1 MVHITRIPRRDRA
14 GTTQISIVEAKWSRL
29 PVTAARVDQL
39 RIGCNEFLDFIK
51 HRQPRG
57 GMDGDYGGSL
67 DMPAF

>member
-1 MVHITRIPRRDRA
+1 M
-14 GTTQISIVEAKWSRL
+14 ESRL